1 MQASSKLT
9 PRWHNP
15 QLIHLAIV
23 VSEFNSEIT
32 FKMLERARDH
42 ADKVGAKV
50 SYVLY
55 VPGTFDMPLVVER
68 LLKKKNV
75 DAIVTLGAVIKGDT
89 RHDDIVAENAAR
101 LIADLS
107 LKHGK
112 PVALGITGPGM
123 TIEQARERAN
133 LVPVR
138 AMNAA
143 VNMVARLRKLQKAV
157 SGETVVINDTADNN

>member
-1 MQASSKLT
+1 M
-9 PRWHNP
+9 
-15 QLIHLAIV
+15 HLAIV

-42 ADKVGAKV
+42 AAKVGAKTN
-50 SYVLY
+50 YILY
-55 VPGTFDMPLVVER
+55 VPGTFDMPLAVEQ

-75 DAIVTLGAVIKGDT
+75 DAVVTLGAVIKGDT

-123 TIEQARERAN
+123 TIEQARERSE

-138 AMNAA
+138 AVNAA
-143 VNMVARLRKLQKAV
+143 VKMVARLRKLQKAAD
-157 SGETVVINDTADNN
+157 SGTVVIQ